1 MSRLATRWTFLAVVA
16 VCALVAAGVLGW
28 DWYATVPAEVVDNAQ
43 YVGRDTCIKCH
54 QPQYD
59 LWYGSDHDR
68 AMDYATEKSVLADFN
83 DTKFEYQGVTTR
95 FFRRDGKFM
104 VNTEG
109 PDGKFHDYEIKYTF
123 GVRPL
128 QQYMIEF
135 PDGRV
140 QVLRESWD
148 VKNKKWFF
156 VTPPDV
162 VNERILPGDPLHW
175 TGIAAKL
182 EHDLCRLPFDER
194 A

>member
-1 MSRLATRWTFLAVVA
+1 MAI
-16 VCALVAAGVLGW
+16 CAFAAAGVLAW
-28 DWYATVPAEVVDNAQ
+28 DWFQTVPPEVVANRAVSSAAIRASSAISRSTTCGMGRTTIGRWTYATDKTVV
-43 YVGRDTCIKCH
+43 
-54 QPQYD
+54 
-59 LWYGSDHDR
+59 
-68 AMDYATEKSVLADFN
+68 ADFN

-128 QQYMIEF
+128 QQYMVEF

-162 VNERILPGDPLHW
+162 TNERILPGDPLHW
-175 TGIAAKL
+175 TGIAPEL
-182 EHDLCRLPFDER
+182 EHDVRRLPLDER
-194 A
+194 AQELRSEDEHV